1 MVMIKSYIK
10 TSACVVDACFID
22 SDDVDCVVL
31 VGTITVGLIVF
42 GDAFTFQVD
51 RLKSFKF

>member
-1 MVMIKSYIK
+1 MIKSYIK